1 MACRYPGGVA
11 GPDDLWNLVASGTD
25 AVSAF
30 PADRGWDVDALY
42 DPAGDRPNTSLTRE
56 GGFLTAAAEFDAGF
70 FGISPREALAMD
82 PQQRLMLEVS
92 WEALEHAGID
102 PRALAGSSTGV
113 FTGLMYHDYP
123 ACDQPDSPE
132 ATGSAGLGANGAVAS
147 GRVSYVLGLE
157 GPAVTVDTACS
168 SSLVAMHWAGQAL
181 RSGECSLA
189 LAGGV
194 TVMATPSSFVEFS
207 RQGGLAPDGRCKAF
221 AEGADGTGWSEGA
234 GVVVLERLSD
244 ARRNGHRVLAVVRS
258 SAVNQDGASN
268 GLTAPNGPSQQ
279 RVIRQALAAAGLSPA
294 EVDVVEAHGTGTALG
309 DPIEAQALL
318 SVYGQGRSGDQP
330 LWLGSLKS
338 NIGHSQ
344 AAAGVAGV
352 IKMVQAMRYGTLPR
366 TLHVDEP
373 STRVDWGRGRVRLLT
388 EEQPWPET
396 GHPRR
401 AGVSSFGVSGTNAH
415 LILEAASLAE
425 DGPAAQDASDSGAG
439 VVGGVVPW
447 VVSGRSAAAVAGQA
461 GRLLERVERESG
473 LNAAD
478 VAWSLLGSRSL
489 FDHRAVVVG
498 AGRDELTAG
507 LRALAAGEPA
517 VGVAEGFAGPG
528 RQVVFVFPGQGAQWV
543 GMAGELR
550 KSYPVFADA
559 LAECG
564 DALGEFVDWS
574 LLDALDD
581 REMLARVDVVQPALW
596 AVMVSLARVWQSLGV
611 RPAAVVGHSQGEIA
625 AAVVAGGLS
634 LSDGARVVALRSRAI
649 AEVLVGDGGMVAVS
663 LPVERARELIGRW
676 GDGLSVAAVNGP
688 GSVVVSGVSLA
699 LDELVAHCEG
709 VGVQARRVP
718 VDYASHSAVVER
730 VEQRL
735 ARDVA
740 AVTPVSG
747 SVPMYSTVTA
757 GLIDTGELDAG
768 YWYRNLRQTVLF
780 EDANRALVEA
790 GYSVFVEISPHPVLT
805 MPLQDT
811 LDTHYPGLAAE
822 AVVTGTLRRNE
833 GGPVRMLAS
842 AAELFVHGVP
852 IVWDGLF
859 AGRSP
864 RRVDLPTYAF
874 QRSRYWPAAVPE
886 RAPGRDPVDALF
898 WESVESGELA
908 RSLGVDDEVVSDV
921 VPALLNWRER
931 RLRAAAADDWSYRQS
946 WIPLDGLRQGPPA
959 GRWLVV
965 ADSGDDPWSTGV
977 VEALGPDTAVI
988 ELDDVHAERLAGAD
1002 CAGLVWLPP
1011 TGEAGVAATLR
1022 MVQALRESG
1031 STAPLWVLTRAA
1043 VSTRWGEQVSG
1054 VWQGGI
1060 WGLGRVAALE
1070 LPGLWGGLIDLPENP
1085 DPAALKRLAG
1095 VLSAAHGE
1103 DQLAVRASGVVARR
1117 LVRAPS
1123 RGTGEPWRTSGTAL
1137 ITGGTGGIG
1146 GYVARWLVDRGA
1158 EHLVLLSRRGP
1169 DAPGA
1174 AELRAELEQAGAR
1187 VSVHACDVADREAL
1201 AAIVDAIPDDLP
1213 LRTVMHAAGVGGVL
1227 TPVESL
1233 TPGQL
1238 AGELRVK
1245 AGGALLLDELTADLE
1260 LDAFVLFSSGAAS
1273 WGGGGQGG
1281 YAAGNACLDS
1291 LAEYRRARGRTATSI
1306 AWGGWAAPGMTELDA
1321 AFGNHLRRMGVL
1333 TMQPDLAITAM
1344 QRVLEDDETTVTVSD
1359 MDWAKFVP
1367 AFTLARP
1374 SRLFALLPEAVP
1386 AAVELAGT
1394 DGTGFA
1400 DRVAAMS
1407 VAELR
1412 EHLTALVRE
1421 HAAAVLGYAG
1431 GDDIE
1436 SGQAFREIGFDSVTA
1451 VELRNRL
1458 KTATG
1463 LALPA
1468 TLVFDYPN
1476 AARLAGYLAEQLG
1489 DVTARH
1495 DLPVPVAVT
1504 DDPIVVVG
1512 MACRYPGG
1520 VTGPDDLWDLVATG
1534 TDAMTPFPADR
1545 GWDIEALYDPAGY
1558 RPGTSVTGEG
1568 GFVESVAEF
1577 DAGFFGISPREALA
1591 MDPQQR
1597 LMLEV
1602 SWEALEHAGIDPAS
1616 LTGTATG
1623 VFVGAASSGYLE
1635 AIEGLAETESHRMT
1649 SGLLSVISGR
1659 LSYTLGLEGPAV
1671 TVDTACSS
1679 SLVAMHLAG
1688 QALRSG
1694 ECSLALAGGV
1704 NVLVKPAGFVEFSRQ
1719 NGLAADGRVKAF
1731 AEAADGTGWSEGAG
1745 VVVLERLS
1753 DARRNGHRVL
1763 AVVRSSAVNQ
1773 DGASNGLTAPNGPS
1787 QQRVIRQALAA
1798 AGLSPAEVDV
1808 VEAHGTGTA
1817 LGDPIEA
1824 QALLSTYGQGR
1835 PEDQPL
1841 WLGTVKSNIGH
1852 SQAAAGAAG
1861 VIKMV
1866 QAIRHGSLPP
1876 TLNVDEPSTRVD
1888 WGRGRVR
1895 LLTEE
1900 QPWPET
1906 GHPRRAGVS
1915 SFGVSGTNAH
1925 LILEAAPE
1933 NETADSDER
1942 PTGENAGEEQ
1952 GKALGTGT
1960 VWVVSGRSADA
1971 VTGQAG
1977 RLLER
1982 VERDA
1987 TPDVAGVTYS
1997 LLRSRSLFGHRAVV
2011 VGADRDELTAGLRT
2025 LAAGEPDPNVARGV
2039 ARNGH
2044 RVAVL
2049 FTGQGA
2055 QRLGM
2060 GRRLYGES
2068 GVFAAAFD
2076 EVVAELD
2083 RHLESPLRDVI
2094 WGEDAEVLNATGW
2107 AQPALF
2113 AVEVALFRLLQS
2125 FGVVPDYLLGHSIG
2139 EVAAAH
2145 VAGVFELVDAC
2156 RLVVARARLM
2166 QALPAGGA
2174 MVAIAASE
2182 EDVLPHLTEGV
2193 SVAAVNAPGSVVV
2206 SGARAAVMEVGE
2218 HFTAQGVKTTRLRV
2232 SHAFHS
2238 VLMEPMLAEFTSAI
2252 ADVTFSLP
2260 QIPVVSNLTGEP
2272 EDMSSPKYW
2281 ARQVRS
2287 AVRFADGLA
2296 WLAGQGVDTFVE
2308 AGPDA
2313 VLAALVETNG
2323 ADGVTTVALQRR
2335 DRTGSQAVLHALAH
2349 LFANGVPV
2357 SWEALFAGSTPGLV
2371 DLPTY
2376 AFQRSRYWPE
2386 GGMASADVAAAGLE
2400 AVEHPL
2406 LGAVL
2411 SSPEGG
2417 GVVFTSRLSAG
2428 SQPWLADHAVQ
2439 GAVVFPGTGF
2449 VELVVQ
2455 AADAVGCGRV
2465 SELIVEAPLVLPE
2478 RGGVQVQVV
2487 VGESED
2493 GRRPVTVYARPDGG
2507 GDQPWLRYAGGV
2519 VEDTTVADV
2528 SGFEELAGVWP
2539 PPGAE
2544 AMVTEGMYER
2554 IAAEGFAYGPSF
2566 QGLSRAWHRDGHVF
2580 AEVEL
2585 PEPQSGRAGAYGL
2598 HPALLDAVLHAMS
2611 FVDLEPAEYGRL
2623 PFSFGDVVLHAS
2635 GATRVRACLTR
2646 TGPDSLSVAL
2656 ADEAGEAVLS
2666 LGSLVMRPLTPQALS
2681 AAAGDQD
2688 ETVLAVRWAP
2698 LDTPDPALDYWAGVA
2713 AGVVAGPGQDVT
2725 WLTGAVPHAHVD
2737 RVTSE
2742 SSGPL
2747 VVAVSGADSPI
2758 EGAHESTRWMLE
2770 QLQTWQAGDR
2780 DLVVV
2785 TSGAV
2790 AVGPDETV
2798 TDLGAAAV
2806 RGLVRSAQAENPGRI
2821 TLIDTDA
2828 ATGMTAGL
2836 LAVARGTGEP
2846 QLAVRAGRLY
2856 AARLARA
2863 DVGLAVPETDAW
2875 HLDSL
2880 AKGTLENL
2888 RLVPFAEG
2896 GRELGSGEVRIRVHA
2911 AGVNFRD
2918 VLNALGM
2925 YPDPDELLG
2934 SDVAGVVAEV
2944 GPGVSDLRVGD
2955 RVMGLVDGGIGSL
2968 VVCDRRLVV
2977 PVPAGWSFV
2986 TAASVPTAF
2995 LTAYYALVELA
3006 GLRAGERVLV
3016 HAGAGGVGMA
3026 AIQLARHLG
3035 AEVFSTASDGKRGLL
3050 RARGLDEGH
3059 LASSRSLD
3067 FEAAFSRATGG
3078 RGVDVVLNSLT
3089 GDFIDA
3095 SLRLMPGGGRFIEM
3109 GKADIRS
3116 QEGLNADHPGV
3127 GYRTFDLVEAGPDRV
3142 QEMLLA
3148 LVGLFEAGVLEP
3160 LPTVEWD
3167 VRQAPEAFR
3176 YMSQARHV
3184 GKIVL
3189 RVRQRLMGEGTVL
3202 VTGGTGG
3209 LGGEVARHLV
3219 MVHGVRDLVLVSRR
3233 GSAAPGAGELVAELS
3248 GEGARVRVAAC
3259 DVSDR
3264 EALAG
3269 VLAEIPAECPL
3280 TGVVHTAGVVDDGV
3294 ISSLTADRLAPVLA
3308 PKVDAAWHLHELTRG
3323 LDLSLFAVFS
3333 SMSGLIGSPG
3343 QGNYAAGN
3351 VFLDALVA
3359 RRRHEGLP
3367 GVSMAWGPWTPEVGL
3382 TGTLSE
3388 ADLCRMRSSGMPPLS
3403 VAQGMRLFDRAVLA
3417 DIPVVA
3423 LTRMDASVLRGQA
3436 DLPVM
3441 LRTLVGARPRRA
3453 VAGDRQQSGGLA
3465 RQLAGLTVQQRD
3477 QHLFA
3482 LVRDH
3487 VAVVLGHQ
3495 SGEQVDPGQAF
3506 REIGFDSLT
3515 AVELRNRLQTATGL
3529 SLPAT
3534 LVFDYPNATRLVG
3547 HLAERFGDATES
3559 ATRQE
3564 LPALVSVTDDPVVV
3578 VGMACR
3584 YPGGVESP
3592 DDLWNLVTTGTDA
3605 MTPFPADR
3613 GWDVDGLYD
3622 PTGSRPNTAVASE
3635 GGFLTAAADFDAG
3648 FFGISPREAV
3658 AMDPQQRLILEVA
3671 WEALEHAGIDPTVLG
3686 GTPAG
3691 VFVGSYHSGYGDLV
3705 AQAGGDAQAQLL
3717 TGGQQSVLSGRVS
3730 YVLGLEGPAVT
3741 VDTACSSSLV
3751 AMHLAGQSLRAGES
3765 SLALAGGVTVMAT
3778 PGTFVEFSRQGGLAA
3793 DGRCKAFAE
3802 SADGTGWSEGA
3813 GIMVLERL
3821 SDARRNGH
3829 RVLAVM
3835 RSSAVNQDGAS
3846 NGLTAPNGPSQ
3857 QRVIRQALAAA
3868 GLSPTDVDA
3877 VEAHGT
3883 GTTLG
3888 DPIEAQAVLATYGQ
3902 DRPEDRPLFLG
3913 AIKSNLGHTQ
3923 AAAGVAGVIKMVLA
3937 MRHGVLPRTLHVDEP
3952 STHVDWSQGR
3962 VRLLTQEQ
3970 PWPETGRPRR
3980 AGVSSF
3986 GISGTNAH
3994 VILEAVP
4001 AVEPEVEA
4009 GGDGGSVWVV
4019 SARSEQA
4026 LRGQAER
4033 LVSAVESLDP
4043 VGVGAALLSRS
4054 LFDHRAVV
4062 VGADRDELRA
4072 GLRAVAAGEPVAN
4085 AVEGVARPGGRVAVL
4100 FAGQGAQRLG
4110 MGRRLYGESGVF
4122 AAAFDE
4128 VVAELDRHLES
4139 PLRDVIWGEDA
4150 EVLNATGW
4158 AQPALFAV
4166 EVALFRLLQSFG
4178 VVPDYLLGHSIGEVA
4193 AAHVAGVFELVDAC
4207 RLVVARARLMQALPA
4222 GGAMVAIAAPEEEVL
4237 PYLSEDVSIA
4247 AVNAPGSVVVSGA
4260 RAAVMEVG
4268 EHFTAQGV
4276 KTTRLRVSHA
4286 FHSVLMEPM
4295 LDDFMA
4301 EIADVSFSLPQIPV
4315 VSNLTGEP
4323 ADMSSP
4329 GYWARQVRSAV
4340 RFADGLAWL
4349 AGQGV
4354 DTFVDAGPDGVV
4366 AGLARTDAAGAVA
4379 VALMRKDR
4387 DGLRTALVA
4396 AGDLFVRGVPVVW
4409 DELFGGR
4416 KPGRV
4421 DLPTYA
4427 FQRRR
4432 YWPAA
4437 VAESEQV
4444 TSRDP
4449 LDAMFW
4455 ESVEGGQL
4463 ARSLGVDDDVVSGV
4477 APALLD
4483 WRERRRR
4490 EMTADHWRYRQRWV
4504 PVDGIPQ
4511 DATAGRRLVI
4521 VPTGDDPWVS
4531 AVVAALGTDI
4541 TVLEADAADTD
4552 RVAAEGVGCTAVVW
4566 LPPAEEAGIAAT
4578 LRLVQAVRESEL
4590 AAPLWVLTRRAV
4602 AARPGDQV
4610 DGVWHGG
4617 VWGLG
4622 RVAAL
4627 ELPGL
4632 WGGLV
4637 DLPEDLDQTVTAHL
4651 SGVLSADHGEDQ
4663 LAIRSS
4669 GVLARRLVHAT
4680 GRDGAGEPWRTSG
4693 TALITGGTGGIGGYV
4708 ARWLVDRGAEHV
4720 VLLSRRGAEAPGTV
4734 DLRAEL
4740 EDAGARVTMLA
4751 GDVADRSVMTEAL
4764 AGVPAD
4770 LPLRTVVHA
4779 AGVGNAFTPVES
4791 MTPDQLAGE
4800 LRVKAGGALLL
4811 DELTA
4816 DLELDAFVL
4825 FSSGAASWG
4834 GSGQGG
4840 YAAGNACLDSLAEYR
4855 RALGRTATSVAWG
4868 TWAEAGMAADSSEG
4882 HGLQRLGV
4890 SAMAPDLAVTAL
4902 QRVVEDDETTVT
4914 VTDMDWGTFAPAFTL
4929 ARPSNLFALL
4939 PEAAPAP
4946 EAAGEDEGPE
4956 LAHRMAALPAE
4967 ERREHLMTLVREHT
4981 AAVLGHDSAKDVDPA
4996 QAFRDAG
5003 FDSLAAVE
5011 LRNRLQKITGLALPA
5026 TLVFDY
5032 PSPNKLVDH
5041 LAEELGGDEAVAA
5054 GLQELKERLQAFAA
5068 DPAVRD
5074 DLEAML
5080 RQVLATAEGTNGY
5093 DSSPAAQRDDID
5105 AASDDELFSMVD
5117 QETSWMSD
5125 SSSTA
5130 DHE

>member
-1 MACRYPGGVA
+1 MATEDKLRSYLKTAVANSREAQRQLNEIKAKRDEPLAIVGMACRYPGGVA
-11 GPDDLWNLVASGTD
+11 GPDDLWELVASGTD
-25 AVSAF
+25 AVSLF

-42 DPAGDRPNTSLTRE
+42 DPEGAPGTTSTRE
-56 GGFLTAAAEFDAGF
+56 GGFVESVADFDAGF
-70 FGISPREALAMD
+70 FGVSPREALAMD

-102 PRALAGSSTGV
+102 PASLTGTATGV
-113 FTGLMYHDYP
+113 FVGAASSGYLEAIEGL
-123 ACDQPDSPE
+123 PE
-132 ATGSAGLGANGAVAS
+132 TESHRITSGLLSVIS
-147 GRVSYVLGLE
+147 GRLSYTLGLE

-194 TVMATPSSFVEFS
+194 TVAVSPAGFVEFS

-294 EVDVVEAHGTGTALG
+294 EVDVVEAHGTGTVLG

-425 DGPAAQDASDSGAG
+425 DGPAAQGASDSGAG

-757 GLIDTGELDAG
+757 GLMDTGELDAG

-864 RRVDLPTYAF
+864 RR
-874 QRSRYWPAAVPE
+874 
-886 RAPGRDPVDALF
+886 
-898 WESVESGELA
+898 
-908 RSLGVDDEVVSDV
+908 
-921 VPALLNWRER
+921 
-931 RLRAAAADDWSYRQS
+931 
-946 WIPLDGLRQGPPA
+946 
-959 GRWLVV
+959 
-965 ADSGDDPWSTGV
+965 
-977 VEALGPDTAVI
+977 
-988 ELDDVHAERLAGAD
+988 
-1002 CAGLVWLPP
+1002 
-1011 TGEAGVAATLR
+1011 
-1022 MVQALRESG
+1022 
-1031 STAPLWVLTRAA
+1031 
-1043 VSTRWGEQVSG
+1043 
-1054 VWQGGI
+1054 
-1060 WGLGRVAALE
+1060 
-1070 LPGLWGGLIDLPENP
+1070 
-1085 DPAALKRLAG
+1085 
-1095 VLSAAHGE
+1095 
-1103 DQLAVRASGVVARR
+1103 
-1117 LVRAPS
+1117 
-1123 RGTGEPWRTSGTAL
+1123 
-1137 ITGGTGGIG
+1137 
-1146 GYVARWLVDRGA
+1146 
-1158 EHLVLLSRRGP
+1158 
-1169 DAPGA
+1169 
-1174 AELRAELEQAGAR
+1174 
-1187 VSVHACDVADREAL
+1187 
-1201 AAIVDAIPDDLP
+1201 
-1213 LRTVMHAAGVGGVL
+1213 
-1227 TPVESL
+1227 
-1233 TPGQL
+1233 
-1238 AGELRVK
+1238 
-1245 AGGALLLDELTADLE
+1245 
-1260 LDAFVLFSSGAAS
+1260 
-1273 WGGGGQGG
+1273 
-1281 YAAGNACLDS
+1281 
-1291 LAEYRRARGRTATSI
+1291 
-1306 AWGGWAAPGMTELDA
+1306 
-1321 AFGNHLRRMGVL
+1321 
-1333 TMQPDLAITAM
+1333 
-1344 QRVLEDDETTVTVSD
+1344 
-1359 MDWAKFVP
+1359 
-1367 AFTLARP
+1367 
-1374 SRLFALLPEAVP
+1374 
-1386 AAVELAGT
+1386 
-1394 DGTGFA
+1394 
-1400 DRVAAMS
+1400 
-1407 VAELR
+1407 
-1412 EHLTALVRE
+1412 
-1421 HAAAVLGYAG
+1421 
-1431 GDDIE
+1431 
-1436 SGQAFREIGFDSVTA
+1436 
-1451 VELRNRL
+1451 
-1458 KTATG
+1458 
-1463 LALPA
+1463 
-1468 TLVFDYPN
+1468 
-1476 AARLAGYLAEQLG
+1476 
-1489 DVTARH
+1489 
-1495 DLPVPVAVT
+1495 
-1504 DDPIVVVG
+1504 
-1512 MACRYPGG
+1512 
-1520 VTGPDDLWDLVATG
+1520 
-1534 TDAMTPFPADR
+1534 
-1545 GWDIEALYDPAGY
+1545 
-1558 RPGTSVTGEG
+1558 
-1568 GFVESVAEF
+1568 
-1577 DAGFFGISPREALA
+1577 
-1591 MDPQQR
+1591 
-1597 LMLEV
+1597 
-1602 SWEALEHAGIDPAS
+1602 
-1616 LTGTATG
+1616 
-1623 VFVGAASSGYLE
+1623 
-1635 AIEGLAETESHRMT
+1635 
-1649 SGLLSVISGR
+1649 
-1659 LSYTLGLEGPAV
+1659 
-1671 TVDTACSS
+1671 
-1679 SLVAMHLAG
+1679 
-1688 QALRSG
+1688 
-1694 ECSLALAGGV
+1694 
-1704 NVLVKPAGFVEFSRQ
+1704 
-1719 NGLAADGRVKAF
+1719 
-1731 AEAADGTGWSEGAG
+1731 
-1745 VVVLERLS
+1745 
-1753 DARRNGHRVL
+1753 
-1763 AVVRSSAVNQ
+1763 
-1773 DGASNGLTAPNGPS
+1773 
-1787 QQRVIRQALAA
+1787 
-1798 AGLSPAEVDV
+1798 
-1808 VEAHGTGTA
+1808 
-1817 LGDPIEA
+1817 
-1824 QALLSTYGQGR
+1824 
-1835 PEDQPL
+1835 
-1841 WLGTVKSNIGH
+1841 
-1852 SQAAAGAAG
+1852 
-1861 VIKMV
+1861 
-1866 QAIRHGSLPP
+1866 
-1876 TLNVDEPSTRVD
+1876 
-1888 WGRGRVR
+1888 
-1895 LLTEE
+1895 
-1900 QPWPET
+1900 
-1906 GHPRRAGVS
+1906 
-1915 SFGVSGTNAH
+1915 
-1925 LILEAAPE
+1925 
-1933 NETADSDER
+1933 
-1942 PTGENAGEEQ
+1942 
-1952 GKALGTGT
+1952 
-1960 VWVVSGRSADA
+1960 
-1971 VTGQAG
+1971 
-1977 RLLER
+1977 
-1982 VERDA
+1982 
-1987 TPDVAGVTYS
+1987 
-1997 LLRSRSLFGHRAVV
+1997 
-2011 VGADRDELTAGLRT
+2011 
-2025 LAAGEPDPNVARGV
+2025 
-2039 ARNGH
+2039 
-2044 RVAVL
+2044 
-2049 FTGQGA
+2049 
-2055 QRLGM
+2055 
-2060 GRRLYGES
+2060 
-2068 GVFAAAFD
+2068 
-2076 EVVAELD
+2076 
-2083 RHLESPLRDVI
+2083 
-2094 WGEDAEVLNATGW
+2094 
-2107 AQPALF
+2107 
-2113 AVEVALFRLLQS
+2113 
-2125 FGVVPDYLLGHSIG
+2125 
-2139 EVAAAH
+2139 
-2145 VAGVFELVDAC
+2145 
-2156 RLVVARARLM
+2156 
-2166 QALPAGGA
+2166 
-2174 MVAIAASE
+2174 
-2182 EDVLPHLTEGV
+2182 
-2193 SVAAVNAPGSVVV
+2193 
-2206 SGARAAVMEVGE
+2206 
-2218 HFTAQGVKTTRLRV
+2218 
-2232 SHAFHS
+2232 
-2238 VLMEPMLAEFTSAI
+2238 
-2252 ADVTFSLP
+2252 
-2260 QIPVVSNLTGEP
+2260 
-2272 EDMSSPKYW
+2272 
-2281 ARQVRS
+2281 
-2287 AVRFADGLA
+2287 
-2296 WLAGQGVDTFVE
+2296 
-2308 AGPDA
+2308 
-2313 VLAALVETNG
+2313 
-2323 ADGVTTVALQRR
+2323 
-2335 DRTGSQAVLHALAH
+2335 
-2349 LFANGVPV
+2349 
-2357 SWEALFAGSTPGLV
+2357 V

-2507 GDQPWLRYAGGV
+2507 GEQPWLRHAGGV

-2539 PPGAE
+2539 PAGAE
-2544 AMVTEGMYER
+2544 AMVTEGIYER
-2554 IAAEGFAYGPSF
+2554 IAAEGGFVYGPTF
-2566 QGLSRAWHRDGHVF
+2566 QGLTRAWRQDGRVF
-2580 AEVEL
+2580 AEVDL
-2585 PEPQSGRAGAYGL
+2585 PEQQWGRAGAFGI
-2598 HPALLDAVLHAMS
+2598 HPALLDSVLHAS
-2611 FVDLEPAEYGRL
+2611 LFADLAPTEYGRL

-2635 GATRVRACLTR
+2635 GAARVRACLTR
-2646 TGPDSLSVAL
+2646 TGPDSLSVAVT
-2656 ADEAGEAVLS
+2656 DPSGGAVLS
-2666 LGSLVMRPLTPQALS
+2666 LGSLVMRPLTPQALT
-2681 AAAGDQD
+2681 AAERRD
-2688 ETVLAVRWAP
+2688 ETVLAVEWTELPAEARETGD
-2698 LDTPDPALDYWAGVA
+2698 LDTVLGP
-2713 AGVVAGPGQDVT
+2713 VVAGPDAEVPWLPGVPVHQGLDEVRPESGRPVVLAVSAQDGPVVEAAHRCARWILEQVQS
-2725 WLTGAVPHAHVD
+2725 WLGDERFADSTLLVLTRGAVGA
-2737 RVTSE
+2737 
-2742 SSGPL
+2742 GPR
-2747 VVAVSGADSPI
+2747 
-2758 EGAHESTRWMLE
+2758 E
-2770 QLQTWQAGDR
+2770 
-2780 DLVVV
+2780 
-2785 TSGAV
+2785 AV
-2790 AVGPDETV
+2790 A
-2798 TDLGAAAV
+2798 DLAAATAW
-2806 RGLVRSAQAENPGRI
+2806 GLVRSAQAENPGRI

-3035 AEVFSTASDGKRGLL
+3035 AEVFSTASDGKRELL

-3109 GKADIRS
+3109 GKAELRQSDEVAARYDGVRYRS
-3116 QEGLNADHPGV
+3116 
-3127 GYRTFDLVEAGPDRV
+3127 FDLVEAGPERT
-3142 QEMLLA
+3142 QQMLA
-3148 LVGLFEAGVLEP
+3148 ELVRLFETGSLEP
-3160 LPTVEWD
+3160 LPVTEWD

-3184 GKIVL
+3184 GKLVL
-3189 RVRQRLMGEGTVL
+3189 TVRQRLVDAGTVL

-3219 MVHGVRDLVLVSRR
+3219 TAHGVRDLVLVSRR

-3248 GEGARVRVAAC
+3248 GQGARVTVAAC

-3264 EALAG
+3264 DALAA
-3269 VLAEIPAECPL
+3269 VLAEIPAEHRL
-3280 TGVVHTAGVVDDGV
+3280 TGVVHTAGVVDDGL
-3294 ISSLTADRLAPVLA
+3294 ISSLTADRLGPVLA
-3308 PKVDAAWHLHELTRG
+3308 PKVDAAWHLHELTRDM
-3323 LDLSLFAVFS
+3323 DLSLFAVFS
-3333 SMSGLIGSPG
+3333 SMSGLLGAPG

-3351 VFLDALVA
+3351 VFLDALIA
-3359 RRRHEGLP
+3359 QRRHEGLP

-3388 ADLCRMRSSGMPPLS
+3388 ADMRRLERSGIPALS
-3403 VAQGMRLFDRAVLA
+3403 VAQGMRLFDQATAA
-3417 DIPVVA
+3417 DVA
-3423 LTRMDASVLRGQA
+3423 LVGLARIDTAVLRGQA

-3453 VAGDRQQSGGLA
+3453 VAGNRRQSGGFA
-3465 RQLAGLTVQQRD
+3465 QQLAGLTAQQRD
-3477 QHLFA
+3477 QHLLA

-3495 SGEQVDPGQAF
+3495 SGEQVDPGLAF
-3506 REIGFDSLT
+3506 REAGFDSLT

-3534 LVFDYPNATRLVG
+3534 LVFDYPNAIRLAG
-3547 HLAERFGDATES
+3547 YLAEQSGDATESATES

-3564 LPALVSVTDDPVVV
+3564 LPALVSVADDPIVV

-3622 PTGSRPNTAVASE
+3622 PTGSRPNTAVARE

-3648 FFGISPREAV
+3648 FFGISPREAL
-3658 AMDPQQRLILEVA
+3658 AMDPQQRLLLEVV

-3691 VFVGSYHSGYGDLV
+3691 VFVGSYHSSYGDLV
-3705 AQAGGDAQAQLL
+3705 ARAGDAQAQAM
-3717 TGGQQSVLSGRVS
+3717 TGGAQSVLSGRVS

-3765 SLALAGGVTVMAT
+3765 SLALAGGVTVLAD
-3778 PGTFVEFSRQGGLAA
+3778 PGTFVEFSRQGGLAG

-3802 SADGTGWSEGA
+3802 SADGTGFGEGI
-3813 GIMVLERL
+3813 GIVVLERL

-3835 RSSAVNQDGAS
+3835 RSSAINQDGAS

-3868 GLSPTDVDA
+3868 GLAPTDIDA

-3888 DPIEAQAVLATYGQ
+3888 DPIEAHALLSTYGQ
-3902 DRPEDRPLFLG
+3902 GRPEDQPLWLG
-3913 AIKSNLGHTQ
+3913 TVKSNIGHTQ
-3923 AAAGVAGVIKMVLA
+3923 AAAGVAGAIKMVHA
-3937 MRHGVLPRTLHVDEP
+3937 MRHGVLPRTLYADQP
-3952 STHVDWSQGR
+3952 TSHVDWSQGR
-3962 VRLLTQEQ
+3962 VRLLTEEQ
-3970 PWPETGRPRR
+3970 PWPETGHPRR

-3994 VILEAVP
+3994 VILEAAP
-4001 AVEPEVEA
+4001 DLGTEPEPETGAAA
-4009 GGDGGSVWVV
+4009 GGDAVAETVWVV
-4019 SARSEQA
+4019 SGRSAQA
-4026 LRGQAER
+4026 LAAQAGRLLER
-4033 LVSAVESLDP
+4033 VQADP
-4043 VGVGAALLSRS
+4043 GLTDAEVGRALLSTRS
-4054 LFDHRAVV
+4054 LFEHRAVV
-4062 VGADRDELRA
+4062 VGAGRDGLTA
-4072 GLRAVAAGEPVAN
+4072 GLRALAAGEPAADV
-4085 AVEGVARPGGRVAVL
+4085 VDGVARTRRGTAVL
-4100 FAGQGAQRLG
+4100 FTGQGAQRLG
-4110 MGRRLYGESGVF
+4110 MGRLLHEQSPVF

-4128 VVAELDRHLES
+4128 VADELDRHLDGR
-4139 PLRDVIWGEDA
+4139 LRDVLWGEDR
-4150 EVLNATGW
+4150 ELLDRTGW
-4158 AQPALFAV
+4158 TQPALFAI
-4166 EVALFRLLQSFG
+4166 EVALFRVLRSWG
-4178 VVPDYLLGHSIGEVA
+4178 IEPDYLLGHSIGEVA
-4193 AAHVAGVFELVDAC
+4193 AAHVAGVFSLPDAC
-4207 RLVVARARLMQALPA
+4207 RLVAARARLMEALPA
-4222 GGAMVAIAAPEEEVL
+4222 GGAMAAVAATEEEVTARL
-4237 PYLSEDVSIA
+4237 ADGVSIA
-4247 AVNAPGSVVVSGA
+4247 AVNAAESVVVAGPED
-4260 RAAVMEVG
+4260 AVTAVA
-4268 EHFTAQGV
+4268 EHFAALGRRTR
-4276 KTTRLRVSHA
+4276 RLRVSHA
-4286 FHSVLMEPM
+4286 FHSALMDPM
-4295 LDDFMA
+4295 LDDFAA
-4301 EIADVSFSLPQIPV
+4301 ELEQLTFAETAIPV
-4315 VSNLTGEP
+4315 VSNMTGAP
-4323 ADMSSP
+4323 ADMAHP
-4329 GYWARQVRSAV
+4329 KYWVEQVRSTV
-4340 RFADGLAWL
+4340 RFADGLRWL
-4349 AGQGV
+4349 AERGV
-4354 DTFVDAGPDGVV
+4354 DTFVEAGPDAVLSRLV
-4366 AGLARTDAAGAVA
+4366 ELNGLSQATA
-4379 VALMRKDR
+4379 VALQRGDR
-4387 DGLRTALVA
+4387 TGRPVLLHALA
-4396 AGDLFVRGVPVVW
+4396 QLFVRGVPVDW
-4409 DELFGGR
+4409 DGLFAGR
-4416 KPGRV
+4416 GTRRV

-4427 FQRRR
+4427 FRRRR
-4432 YWPAA
+4432 YWPQAA
-4437 VAESEQV
+4437 PERA
-4444 TSRDP
+4444 TGRDP
-4449 LDAMFW
+4449 VDALFW
-4455 ESVEGGQL
+4455 ESVEGGAGQL
-4463 ARSLGVDDDVVSGV
+4463 ARSLGVADDALSDV
-4477 APALLD
+4477 APALLR
-4483 WRERRRR
+4483 WRERRLQDAV
-4490 EMTADHWRYRQRWV
+4490 ADDWCYRQQWV
-4504 PVDGIPQ
+4504 PVDGVRPDPAAPQ
-4511 DATAGRRLVI
+4511 RWLAI
-4521 VPTGDDPWVS
+4521 VPEGDDPW
-4531 AVVAALGTDI
+4531 ATA
-4541 TVLEADAADTD
+4541 VLEALGPDVTVLAPDAADAEQLAPAGAD
-4552 RVAAEGVGCTAVVW
+4552 RTGVVSLAAAD
-4566 LPPAEEAGIAAT
+4566 EAGVEAT
-4578 LRLVQAVRESEL
+4578 LRLVQELRGSEL
-4590 AAPLWVLTRRAV
+4590 TVPLWVLTRA
-4602 AARPGDQV
+4602 AITARPGEQV
-4610 DGVWHGG
+4610 KDVWQGG

-4637 DLPEDLDQTVTAHL
+4637 DLPEDPDPAALKRLA
-4651 SGVLSADHGEDQ
+4651 GVLVGGHGEDQ
-4663 LAIRSS
+4663 LAVRAS
-4669 GVLARRLVHAT
+4669 GVLARRLVRAP
-4680 GRDGAGEPWRTSG
+4680 GRGTGEPWRTSG
-4693 TALITGGTGGIGGYV
+4693 TALVTGGTGGLGGYV
-4708 ARWLVDRGAEHV
+4708 ARWLVERGAEHV
-4720 VLLSRRGAEAPGTV
+4720 VLMSRRGPDAPGAAG
-4734 DLRAEL
+4734 LQAEL
-4740 EDAGARVTMLA
+4740 ESSGAKVSVLA
-4751 GDVADRSVMTEAL
+4751 GDVADRAAMTQVL
-4764 AGVPAD
+4764 AGIPAD
-4770 LPLRTVVHA
+4770 LPLRTVVHT
-4779 AGVGNAFTPVES
+4779 AGVLHRPLPVEALPVATLHDS
-4791 MTPDQLAGE
+4791 LGAK
-4800 LRVKAGGALLL
+4800 VKGALLL

-4816 DLELDAFVL
+4816 GMELDAFVL
-4825 FSSGAASWG
+4825 FSSGASSWG

-4855 RALGRTATSVAWG
+4855 RARGRTATSIAWG
-4868 TWAEAGMAADSSEG
+4868 TWAEAGMAAANTGEHDY
-4882 HGLQRLGV
+4882 LVRLGV
-4890 SAMAPDLAVTAL
+4890 LPMQPEPAIAAM
-4902 QRVVEDDETTVT
+4902 QRVLEDDATTVT
-4914 VTDMDWGTFAPAFTL
+4914 VSDMDWAKFAPAFSL
-4929 ARPSNLFALL
+4929 ARPSRLFALL
-4939 PEAAPAP
+4939 QEAGPAVVEPEADREATAFAERVAAMPA
-4946 EAAGEDEGPE
+4946 D
-4956 LAHRMAALPAE
+4956 
-4967 ERREHLMTLVREHT
+4967 ERREHLLALVQEHA
-4981 AAVLGHDSAKDVDPA
+4981 AAVLGHSSGDELDPET
-4996 QAFRDAG
+4996 AFRDAG
-5003 FDSLAAVE
+5003 FDSLTAVE
-5011 LRNRLQKITGLALPA
+5011 LRNGLQTMTGLTLPA

-5032 PSPNKLVDH
+5032 PNPVKLADLLESMVGGPSGDADEEIRRKLLSVPLIKLRDAGLLDAV
-5041 LAEELGGDEAVAA
+5041 LALADDDLGPAAAPEDDETGDETDLMTADADDLVRIALEAA
-5054 GLQELKERLQAFAA
+5054 GGA
-5068 DPAVRD
+5068 P
-5074 DLEAML
+5074 
-5080 RQVLATAEGTNGY
+5080 TT
-5093 DSSPAAQRDDID
+5093 
-5105 AASDDELFSMVD
+5105 
-5117 QETSWMSD
+5117 
-5125 SSSTA
+5125 
-5130 DHE
+5130 